1 MKNRKVLVMVVAS
14 LVVLAI
20 AGVAMAFVSPAAAG
34 TTVGYDLFDLI
45 VNKIIKGPIGT
56 AAGVV
61 MLAAGAVGAA
71 MGKLSSAAWPLVGGG
86 LLVAAPTI
94 ATSLGMLF

>member
-1 MKNRKVLVMVVAS
+1 MKNRKVLVLVVTS
-14 LVVLAI
+14 LVVLAM
-20 AGVAMAFVSPAAAG
+20 AGVAMAFLAPAAAG
-34 TTVGYDLFDLI
+34 STVGYDLYDLV
-45 VNKIIKGPIGT
+45 VNKIIKGPMGS

-61 MLAAGAVGAA
+61 MLVAGAVGAA

-86 LLVAAPTI
+86 LLVAAPGI